1 MKQAFTIRRPDPAEP
16 RYYWRT
22 NLAVAL
28 GCAIAVAALVG
39 SLLVGDSV
47 RGSLRDLAIER
58 LGRVE
63 YAVESPSFFRE
74 QLAADLLAQPQAKGA
89 ADFAVPA
96 ILATGAAKPAD
107 GGAVVNRVN
116 VIGVPPEFSNVAAEP
131 FEPPQERRIVVNS
144 TLAADLGISQGD
156 AILLTLGREQDAP
169 ADSIFAYRSRAQTTR
184 TLRLVVERIIPSRGI
199 GAFSLRQEPSP
210 PRNLYVSLDWLQA
223 QLKQPGQAN
232 TILIGR
238 RSAERRPKTQRRA
251 GGRAGRVR
259 AGWRITA
266 CG

>member
-1 MKQAFTIRRPDPAEP
+1 MKQAFTIGGLIRRNL

-47 RGSLRDLAIER
+47 RGSLHDLAIER

-116 VIGVPPEFSNVAAEP
+116 VIGVPPEFSDIAIETFRAAAGPPDRRQFHARRGPRNFRGRRDPADRRTGAGRSGGLHLHASKPRPDDAHAQARRRADHSVARHRRIQPAAGIVAAE
-131 FEPPQERRIVVNS
+131 EPLRCPR
-144 TLAADLGISQGD
+144 LAPGAVEAAGPGEHDPHRPPD
-156 AILLTLGREQDAP
+156 
-169 ADSIFAYRSRAQTTR
+169 DS
-184 TLRLVVERIIPSRGI
+184 SRG
-199 GAFSLRQEPSP
+199 
-210 PRNLYVSLDWLQA
+210 
-223 QLKQPGQAN
+223 
-232 TILIGR
+232 
-238 RSAERRPKTQRRA
+238 
-251 GGRAGRVR
+251 
-259 AGWRITA
+259 
-266 CG
+266 

>member
-1 MKQAFTIRRPDPAEP
+1 MKQALTTSGLIRRNL

-63 YAVESPSFFRE
+63 YAVESPWFFRE

-96 ILATGAAKPAD
+96 ILAVGAAKPAA

-116 VIGVPPEFSNVAAEP
+116 VIGVPPEFSDVALEP
-131 FEPPQERRIVVNS
+131 FSPPQERRIVVNS
-144 TLAADLGISQGD
+144 TLAADLGISEGD
-156 AILLTLGREQDAP
+156 AILLTLGRSRMP
-169 ADSIFAYRSRAQTTR
+169 RRTPSSCVRSRAQTTR
-184 TLRLVVERIIPSRGI
+184 TLRLVVGRIIPSRGI
-199 GAFSLRQEPSP
+199 GAFNLRQESSP
-210 PRNLYVSLDWLQA
+210 PRNLYVALDWLQA
-223 QLKQPGQAN
+223 QLKQPARAN

-238 RSAERRPKTQRRA
+238 RAAQGAGEGRGA
-251 GGRAGRVR
+251 GGRAGRVL